1 MYKNLTGERMTRL
14 YTLAVLYSGTDERP
28 PLHNDEEREYYEKI
42 KKEIDAEKDK
52 KGIIW
57 YVPNE

>member
-1 MYKNLTGERMTRL
+1 MYKNLTGERATRIYTLTVL
-14 YTLAVLYSGTDERP
+14 YTGTDKRPVLY
-28 PLHNDEEREYYEKI
+28 NDEEREYYEKI

>member
-1 MYKNLTGERMTRL
+1 MTRIYTLTVL
-14 YTLAVLYSGTDERP
+14 YTGTDKRP

-42 KKEIDAEKDK
+42 KKEIEAKKDK

-57 YVPNE
+57 YIPNE

>member
-1 MYKNLTGERMTRL
+1 MTRI
-14 YTLAVLYSGTDERP
+14 YTLTLLYRGTNKRPTFNNDDERK
-28 PLHNDEEREYYEKI
+28 YYEAI